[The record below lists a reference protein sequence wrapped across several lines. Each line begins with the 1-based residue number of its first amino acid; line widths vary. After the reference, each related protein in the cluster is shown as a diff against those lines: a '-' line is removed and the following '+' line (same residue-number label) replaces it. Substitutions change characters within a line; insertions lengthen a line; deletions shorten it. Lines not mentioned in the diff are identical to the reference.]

1 MDLIVQVWPLHPGTW
16 DLVHVIPFTSA
27 LRMALL
33 AGALGRA
40 QPIGSLQPLAW

>member
-1 MDLIVQVWPLHPGTW
+1 MDLIVQVWPLRTW
-16 DLVHVIPFTSA
+16 DLVHVIPLASA

-33 AGALGRA
+33 VGALGRA